1 MFKISIQQLV
11 FVWLHKGFVYILS
24 FYVKDQTMPT
34 EATKGIDTQI
44 QYLYKKKKDIYL
56 YVTDGT

>member
-11 FVWLHKGFVYILS
+11 FVWLHKGFVYTLS

-44 QYLYKKKKDIYL
+44 QYLYKKKKIYI
-56 YVTDGT
+56 YM

>member
-11 FVWLHKGFVYILS
+11 FVWLHKGFVYTLS

>member
-1 MFKISIQQLV
+1 
-11 FVWLHKGFVYILS
+11 
-24 FYVKDQTMPT
+24 MPT

-44 QYLYKKKKDIYL
+44 QYLYKKKDIYL